1 MSIANLTTRA
11 THAITLEEIAREA
24 GLSLASLKQYRQA
37 EGNKGRRNP
46 SPEAEAAIYRAVVKL
61 AKEQAA
67 HFTKLAQRAEKG
79 PQRP

>member
-1 MSIANLTTRA
+1 MSITDLTTRA
-11 THAITLEEIAREA
+11 TDAITLDDIAREA

-46 SPEAEAAIYRAVVKL
+46 SPEAEAAIYRAIAKL

-67 HFTKLAQRAEKG
+67 YFTKIAQRAEKG
-79 PQRP
+79 A